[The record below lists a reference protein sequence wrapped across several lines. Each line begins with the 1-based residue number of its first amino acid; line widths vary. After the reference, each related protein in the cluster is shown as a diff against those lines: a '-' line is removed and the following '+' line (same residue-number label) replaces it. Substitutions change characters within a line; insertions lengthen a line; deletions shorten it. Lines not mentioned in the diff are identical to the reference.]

1 MNNVLLSLKERVSG
15 GPRILLTDTNRWPV
29 VTRLAIAFWKRGCD
43 VAVLCPVPGH
53 PVEKASGVAQIFRY
67 SGFHPLASL
76 KAAINEF
83 EPDIIVPACDR
94 GVQHLHELHVI
105 SREQGNAGRKV
116 SALIE
121 RSLGSPDGFPIVS
134 SRWSLLETARAEGIL
149 VPKTCA
155 VESPADLKRW
165 NDSWESHAVI
175 KADGTWGGRGVRIAH
190 SAEDAERCFL
200 ELTQP
205 AGVVE
210 LIKRIL
216 LNRDRG
222 WQVRDWK
229 RSRPAVIAQSL
240 INGRPANC
248 AVVCSQ
254 GKVLAGIAVEVVR
267 AQGSTAPATL
277 VEVVEGAEMM
287 LAAERIARRLD
298 LSGFFGLDFIIEKG
312 SGATYLIEMNPRCTP
327 PCPLPL
333 GKGHDLVAAMWAHLV
348 GRPLPET
355 QSVTTKS
362 RIAYFPQAWMSGEG
376 CHDALLDTSYH
387 DVPTGEP
394 ALIHEL
400 LHPWPERSVAGQL
413 VDFIRR
419 KRGFRKPPAVYVIDG
434 ANPALN
440 PVAERDDFV

>member
-1 MNNVLLSLKERVSG
+1 MKERVSG

>member
-1 MNNVLLSLKERVSG
+1 MNTVLLSLKERVSN

-29 VTRLAIAFWKRGCD
+29 VTRLAIAFWKRGCE

-53 PVEKASGVAQIFRY
+53 PVEKARGVAQIFHY
-67 SGFHPLASL
+67 SGFRPLTSL
-76 KAAINEF
+76 KAAIDEF
-83 EPDIIVPACDR
+83 DPDIVVPACDR
-94 GVQHLHELHVI
+94 GVQHLHEMHAI
-105 SREQGNAGRKV
+105 SQEKGSAGRKL

-121 RSLGSPDGFPIVS
+121 RSLGSPHGFPIAS
-134 SRWSLLETARAEGIL
+134 SRWALLETARAEGIL

-155 VESPADLKRW
+155 IECLADLKRW
-165 NDSWESHAVI
+165 SDNWSPAVI

-190 SAEDAERCFL
+190 SAKDAERCFL
-200 ELTQP
+200 ELTKP
-205 AGVVE
+205 AGVTE
-210 LIKRIL
+210 LIKRVL

-229 RSRPAVIAQSL
+229 RSRPAVIAQSF

-248 AVVCSQ
+248 AVVCSR
-254 GKVLAGIAVEVVR
+254 GKVLAGIAVEVMR

-287 LAAERIARRLD
+287 LAAESIARRLD

-333 GKGHDLVAAMWAHLV
+333 GKGHDLVAAMWAHLM
-348 GRPLPET
+348 GQPLPET

-362 RIAYFPQAWMSGEG
+362 RIAYFPQAWMSAEG
-376 CHDALLDTSYH
+376 CHDVLLDTSYH
-387 DVPTGEP
+387 DIPNDEP

-400 LHPWPERSVAGQL
+400 LHPWPERSIAGQL

-419 KRGFRKPPAVYVIDG
+419 KRGLRKLPAVFVKDA
-434 ANPALN
+434 ANPTLN
-440 PVAERDDFV
+440 PVAERNDFV